1 MSVIEEVKVMKKIQP
16 TTLLLIKIGQFV
28 YSYGKDAYIISYIFK
43 YNVKQ
48 LENKIYVCGFSKNKL
63 KNIVANLENQKI
75 DFLVLDRKNS
85 YREDE
90 KSNNKN
96 LNKYND
102 IFEKAKKYVKRK
114 QKADYIYSYLR
125 NNFNND
131 EIDNTLIELKRI
143 IDERRKV

>member
-143 IDERRKV
+143 IDERRKD

>member
-1 MSVIEEVKVMKKIQP
+1 MSVIEEVKVMKKIKP
-16 TTLLLIKIGQFV
+16 TTLLLIEIGQFV

-48 LENKIYVCGFSKNKL
+48 LENKIYVCGFPKNKL

-90 KSNNKN
+90 KSNNKS

-125 NNFNND
+125 DNFNND